1 MKFYFF
7 LFFEGD
13 EAIVR
18 TPFLKYG
25 IIYGRVII
33 RRWRVADNNFS

>member
-25 IIYGRVII
+25 IIWSG
-33 RRWRVADNNFS
+33 DNQTLESSR